1 MVSSLTSPG
10 VAVSITDNTTISG
23 NGATTVPLIIIGT
36 QSNKTTS
43 SGSVAPGTLSTNDG
57 TLWNITSRTELVQT
71 FGNPLFYNNDGTP
84 INGYELN
91 EYGLLTA
98 YKWFGAYNN
107 AYILRAP
114 IDYSQ
119 LISTDIEPTSS
130 PLNGTVWLDTS
141 NTVWGIQVSGGGTP
155 KTSKWTTETPIV
167 VSDNTDANY
176 VLTSRNGIDNSA
188 ISSDIISL
196 TADTTLVINGSS
208 LTITATPTIANIS
221 SAINSQN
228 IAGITSAIVL
238 INGKY
243 YLTITQSNV
252 AGSATIDLSGS
263 SSNLLTA
270 IGFADSNGN
279 VYSPYLQP
287 KNTVGS
293 TGNFAVVT
301 LTNTNLLYQKFSFS
315 DSSNSYQSWFPVGTD
330 LWAIANGNSNKFYS
344 GNYAALAQS
353 LNSGDVWLNTVSKAG
368 GLVPSIKIYSAIKG
382 AWIEQNVSIY
392 SNVASLPVGT
402 TGQIAVVLNSS
413 GFIPY
418 IYTNGNWEFLSY
430 SAGPQTPTSTPS
442 DGTLWFN
449 DRDFIADIM
458 INQGGNKWVGYRSYA
473 SLTGTDPNG
482 PIMAGSMPTSQSTG
496 AQLVDGDLWIDT
508 ADTEHYPAIY
518 RYSGTEGA
526 FIQIDNTDDYS
537 PNGIIF
543 KDARADDGTGSTNIS
558 DLTTSSNLDP
568 DAPNP
573 ELYPDGMLLFNTRI
587 SSNNVKEW
595 NSNYFGAG
603 GYSATDYTKQTYTV
617 GSATFPVLSSKG
629 RWVSIS
635 GNAEDG
641 NPYMGRKAVRSQ
653 IVKSMKAAIANC
665 ADILSEDNNFTLIT
679 CPGYV
684 ELISDMVSISND
696 KNNQVFVI
704 GDTPARLK
712 PDATSI
718 SAFTNP
724 TAAQTENG
732 DSEDA
737 IVTASP
743 YLAMYYPWGL
753 SDNVDGSTIMV
764 PPSTIALMTYGYS
777 DAISYPWKAPAGY
790 TRGLVSV
797 VNSLGYI
804 DELTG
809 NFTATILNSGQRGTL
824 YTNNINPI
832 AYMSGHGI
840 VVWGDKTRD
849 PENKAE
855 SRINVS
861 RLCCYLSYNLEQ
873 LGYPYIYETNT
884 ETLRANVETTFTKYL
899 NNIVRLEGI
908 YDFVVECDSGNNT
921 DETIDNNELW
931 INIWIQPARTIDF
944 VYIPVCLVDTG
955 TDMATLEA
963 SGTTGTSS

>member
-10 VAVSITDNTTISG
+10 VAVSITDDTTISG
-23 NGATTVPLIIIGT
+23 NGSTTVPLIIIGT

-43 SGSVAPGTLSTNDG
+43 SGSVAPGTTSSNDG
-57 TLWNITSRTELVQT
+57 VLWNITSRSELVQT
-71 FGNPLFYNNDGTP
+71 FGNPLFYSNNGTP
-84 INGYELN
+84 LNGYELN

-107 AYILRAP
+107 AYVLRAP

-119 LISTDIEPTSS
+119 LISTNIEPTSA

-155 KTSKWTTETPIV
+155 KTSKWTTQTPIV

-176 VLTSRNGIDNSA
+176 VLVSRYGVDAAGTSAD
-188 ISSDIISL
+188 ISSL
-196 TADTTLVINGSS
+196 TTDTTLVINGSS

-228 IAGITSAIVL
+228 IAGITSSVIL

-243 YLTITQSNV
+243 YLSITQSNV

-263 SSNLLTA
+263 SGNLLTA
-270 IGFADSNGN
+270 IGFADANGN

-293 TGNFAVVT
+293 SGNFAVVT
-301 LTNTNLLYQKFSFS
+301 LTNTNIVYQKFSFS
-315 DSSNSYQSWFPVGTD
+315 DTSTSYQLWFAVGSD
-330 LWAIANGNSNKFYS
+330 LWSIANGGNAKFYS
-344 GNYAALAQS
+344 GNYASLGAT
-353 LNSGDVWLNTVSKAG
+353 LNSGDVWLNSVSKAG

-382 AWIEQNVSIY
+382 SWVVQDVSTY
-392 SNVASLPVGT
+392 SSTSSLPTGT
-402 TGQIAVVLNSS
+402 SGQIAIVLNPSVA
-413 GFIPY
+413 GFTPY
-418 IYTNGNWEFLSY
+418 IYTNGNWEALSY
-430 SAGPQTPTSTPS
+430 SAGPDTPTSSPS
-442 DGTLWFN
+442 DGTYWYNN
-449 DRDFIADIM
+449 DEFIADIM
-458 INQGGNKWVGYRSYA
+458 INQNGNKWVGYRSYA
-473 SLTGTDPNG
+473 ALTGTDPNG
-482 PIMAGSMPTSQSTG
+482 PIMAGSMPTAQSTG
-496 AQLVDGDLWIDT
+496 ASLVDGDLWIDT
-508 ADTEHYPAIY
+508 ADTENYPAIY

-543 KDARADDGTGSTNIS
+543 KDARADDGTGSTAIS

-595 NSNYFGAG
+595 NSDYFGAG
-603 GYSATDYTKQTYTV
+603 KYSSVDYTKQTYTV
-617 GSATFPVLSSKG
+617 GSSKFPVLSSKG

-635 GNAEDG
+635 GNSENG
-641 NPYMGRKAVRSQ
+641 SPYMGRKAVRSL
-653 IVKSMKAAIANC
+653 IVKSMKAALNDC
-665 ADILSEDNNFTLIT
+665 DDVLSEDNNFTLIC
-679 CPGYV
+679 CPGYI

-696 KNNQVFVI
+696 KNNQLFVI

-712 PDATSI
+712 ADSTSI
-718 SAFTNP
+718 TAFTSP

-777 DAISYPWKAPAGY
+777 DSISYPWKAPAGY
-790 TRGLVSV
+790 TRGIVSV
-797 VNSLGYI
+797 VDSVGYL
-804 DELTG
+804 DSKTG
-809 NFTATILNSGQRGTL
+809 NYVAAILNNGQRNIL
-824 YTNNINPI
+824 YANNINPI

-861 RLCCYLSYNLEQ
+861 RLCCYLSYTLEQ
-873 LGYPYIYETNT
+873 LGYPFLFESNT
-884 ETLRANVETTFTKYL
+884 ETLRASVETTFTKYL
-899 NNIVRLEGI
+899 NNFVRLEGI
-908 YDFVVECDSGNNT
+908 YDFIVECDSSNNT

-931 INIWIQPARTIDF
+931 INIWIQPTKTIDF
-944 VYIPVCLVDTG
+944 IYIPVCLVDTG
-955 TDMATLEA
+955 TDMTSLEA
-963 SGTTGTSS
+963 SGATG